1 MKQRKIKEVLNW
13 GPNNQSEQVS
23 YLGEEIQKEI
33 V

>member
-1 MKQRKIKEVLNW
+1 MKRQKIRKFLNK